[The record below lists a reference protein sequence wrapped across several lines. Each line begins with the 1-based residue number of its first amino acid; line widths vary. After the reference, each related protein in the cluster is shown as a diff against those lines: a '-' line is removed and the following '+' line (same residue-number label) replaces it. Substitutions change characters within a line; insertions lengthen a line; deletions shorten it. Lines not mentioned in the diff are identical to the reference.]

1 MTLVHYPAHLRTFK
15 GWLFADLPA
24 SAFGAICE
32 LFSATKIGYSS
43 RAIFMLFQAMDKI
56 KLLQNSLKMYKIQRR
71 LSRAAGN
78 VSQEELEKIMR
89 EVDTSMH
96 NDKGKRKKKRGPGPV
111 ILKFDFSERKRIFG
125 GIGVSWE
132 RNPLDKSEQRPR
144 KLQL

>member
-1 MTLVHYPAHLRTFK
+1 M
-15 GWLFADLPA
+15 LFA
-24 SAFGAICE
+24 SM

-96 NDKGKRKKKRGPGPV
+96 NDKGKRKKKRSGAGYFEV
-111 ILKFDFSERKRIFG
+111 RFFRKKKNIRRDR
-125 GIGVSWE
+125 GVSWE
-132 RNPLDKSEQRPR
+132 RNPLGKSEQRPR

>member
-1 MTLVHYPAHLRTFK
+1 MLRKVATNIRPT
-15 GWLFADLPA
+15 GLTNVLLALAA
-24 SAFGAICE
+24 SVSQGNAEVVC
-32 LFSATKIGYSS
+32 
-43 RAIFMLFQAMDKI
+43 
-56 KLLQNSLKMYKIQRR
+56 

-96 NDKGKRKKKRGPGPV
+96 NDKGKRKKKRSGAGYFEV
-111 ILKFDFSERKRIFG
+111 RFFRKKKNIRRDR
-125 GIGVSWE
+125 GVSWE